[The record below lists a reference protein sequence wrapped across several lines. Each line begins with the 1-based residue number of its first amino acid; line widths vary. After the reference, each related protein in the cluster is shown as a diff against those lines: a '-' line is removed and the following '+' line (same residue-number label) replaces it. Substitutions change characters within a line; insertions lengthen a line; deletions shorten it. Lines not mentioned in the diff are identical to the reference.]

1 MSASPA
7 APASSRVRCRDGIE
21 VAVHR
26 WGVPGDRPPVVLQHG
41 FAADSVRNWQV
52 SGVVPA
58 LLADG
63 REVVAVDA
71 RGHGASDKPHDPA
84 RYGERAM
91 AADLASVAD
100 ALGLESFD
108 LAGYSMGGI
117 VSLVLAG
124 TDRRVRRLVV
134 GGIGAGVVELGGVDT
149 RTVGRSALV
158 AALEA
163 DDPAA
168 VRDPVAAA
176 FRAFA
181 DSTGA
186 DRLALAAQARAIHAE
201 ALPLGEITAPTLVVA
216 GVDDALAA
224 RPQVLADAI
233 AGARLVTVP
242 GDHLGAVFSPA
253 FAGALVGF
261 LGDDGGS

>member
-1 MSASPA
+1 VS
-7 APASSRVRCRDGIE
+7 
-21 VAVHR
+21 
-26 WGVPGDRPPVVLQHG
+26 
-41 FAADSVRNWQV
+41 NWQD
-52 SGVVPA
+52 SGVVAA

-84 RYGERAM
+84 RYGEGAM

-100 ALGLESFD
+100 ALGLERFD
-108 LAGYSMGGI
+108 LAGYSMGAI

-134 GGIGAGVVELGGVDT
+134 GGIGARVVELGGVDT
-149 RTVGRSALV
+149 RAIGRSALV
-158 AALEA
+158 AALET
-163 DDPAA
+163 DDPASIA
-168 VRDPVAAA
+168 DPTAAA

-181 DSTGA
+181 DFTGA
-186 DRLALAAQARAIHAE
+186 DRLALAAHARVVRAE
-201 ALPLGEITAPTLVVA
+201 QLPLGEVTAPTLVVA
-216 GVDDALAA
+216 GDADPLAA
-224 RPQVLADAI
+224 RPQLLADAI
-233 AGARLVTVP
+233 PGAQLVMVP
-242 GDHLGAVFSPA
+242 GDHLGAVRTPG

>member
-1 MSASPA
+1 MSAAPA
-7 APASSRVRCRDGIE
+7 APVTSRVPGRDGVE

-26 WGVPGDRPPVVLQHG
+26 WGAPGDRPPVVLQHG
-41 FAADSVRNWQV
+41 FAADSLRNWQD
-52 SGVVPA
+52 SGVVAA
-58 LLADG
+58 LLAEG

-84 RYGERAM
+84 RYGEKAM
-91 AADLASVAD
+91 AGDLASVAD
-100 ALGLESFD
+100 ALGLEEFD
-108 LAGYSMGGI
+108 LAGYSMGAI

-134 GGIGAGVVELGGVDT
+134 GGIGAGVVERGGVDT
-149 RTVGRSALV
+149 RAIRTTALV

-163 DDPAA
+163 DDPASIP
-168 VRDPVAAA
+168 DPAAAA

-181 DSTGA
+181 DLTGA
-186 DRLALAAQARAIHAE
+186 DRLALAAHARVVHAE
-201 ALPLGEITAPTLVVA
+201 PLPLGQIAAPTLVVA
-216 GVDDALAA
+216 GDADPLAA

-233 AGARLVTVP
+233 PGARLVTVP
-242 GDHLGAVFSPA
+242 GDHLGAVSTPVFV
-253 FAGALVGF
+253 GALVGF

>member
-1 MSASPA
+1 MNPT
-7 APASSRVRCRDGIE
+7 APVTGRVRCRDGIE

-26 WGVPGDRPPVVLQHG
+26 WGVPGERPPVVLQHG
-41 FAADSVRNWQV
+41 FAADSRRNWEQ

-71 RGHGASDKPHDPA
+71 RGHGESDKPHDPD

-100 ALGLESFD
+100 ALGLERFD
-108 LAGYSMGGI
+108 LAGYSMGAI

-149 RTVGRSALV
+149 RAVGRSALV
-158 AALEA
+158 AALET
-163 DDPAA
+163 DDPASIP
-168 VRDPVAAA
+168 DPMAAA

-186 DRLALAAQARAIHAE
+186 DRLALAAQARAVHSE
-201 ALPLGEITAPTLVVA
+201 PLPLGDVTAPTLVVA
-216 GVDDALAA
+216 GVGDVLAA

-233 AGARLVTVP
+233 PGARLVTVP
-242 GDHLGAVFSPA
+242 GDHLGAVFSPV
-253 FAGALVGF
+253 FARALVGF